1 MSYAIKECGMLGCGM
16 FTGMWN
22 VDLQN
27 TVIVLIINIGIDAYF
42 AYSYWYF
49 KKKILLVLS
58 LLLVLNGIA
67 FIKLLFEQRH
77 DQSQKR

>member
-1 MSYAIKECGMLGCGM
+1 MVCLGCGM

-27 TVIVLIINIGIDAYF
+27 AVIVVIINIGIGAYF

-49 KKKILLVLS
+49 KKKILLVL
-58 LLLVLNGIA
+58 LALNGIA
-67 FIKLLFEQRH
+67 FIKLLFEQRY

>member
-1 MSYAIKECGMLGCGM
+1 MLGCGM

-27 TVIVLIINIGIDAYF
+27 TVIVLIINIGIGAYF

-49 KKKILLVLS
+49 KKKILLVL
-58 LLLVLNGIA
+58 LALNGIA

>member
-1 MSYAIKECGMLGCGM
+1 MVCLGCGM

-27 TVIVLIINIGIDAYF
+27 AVIVVIINTGIGAYF

-49 KKKILLVLS
+49 KKEILLVL
-58 LLLVLNGIA
+58 LALNGIA